1 MLCNYIMNITNSTSD
16 FIFNSNLDPKCFGGY
31 YTIILAVLLF
41 ISEAMPF
48 ITSNK
53 AKPYIEQAEQ
63 AGQAE
68 QAEQTQ
74 QTNIMSSSNG
84 LAHILMAVYKKTKK

>member
-1 MLCNYIMNITNSTSD
+1 MNMTNSTSD
-16 FIFNSNLDPKCFGGY
+16 LIFNSNLDPKCFGGY

-68 QAEQTQ
+68 QTQ

>member
-1 MLCNYIMNITNSTSD
+1 MNITNSTSD
-16 FIFNSNLDPKCFGGY
+16 FISNSNLDPKCFGGY

-53 AKPYIEQAEQ
+53 AKPYIEQE
-63 AGQAE
+63 E

-84 LAHILMAVYKKTKK
+84 MAHILMAVYKKTKK

>member
-1 MLCNYIMNITNSTSD
+1 MTNSTSD
-16 FIFNSNLDPKCFGGY
+16 LIFNSNLDPKCFGGY

-53 AKPYIEQAEQ
+53 AKPYIEQA
-63 AGQAE
+63 GQEE